1 MKKDPKNIHKYMHIY
16 ILDFPRGSV
25 VKNPPA
31 NTGDIGDTG
40 SVPGLGRSPG
50 VGNGNPLQYT
60 CLENS
65 MGGGTRWITV

>member
-1 MKKDPKNIHKYMHIY
+1 MY
-16 ILDFPRGSV
+16 RGTSQVVLV

-31 NTGDIGDTG
+31 NAGEVRDVG

-50 VGNGNPLQYT
+50 VGTSYPLQYT

-65 MGGGTRWITV
+65 IDRGAWQIMVHEVAKNWT